1 MVCSRQ
7 METESRRSLQYA
19 EAGGVLT
26 GVLFASVLA
35 GFLIGWLAG
44 SAGIGLLIGAVIGI
58 VALAA
63 SVYMVYL
70 LEIVKLANPI
80 IRRREEQARAERNK
94 VA

>member
-1 MVCSRQ
+1 

-26 GVLFASVLA
+26 GVLFASVIA

-58 VALAA
+58 PLATFA
-63 SVYMVYL
+63 VYWRYKDSV
-70 LEIVKLANPI
+70 
-80 IRRREEQARAERNK
+80 
-94 VA
+94 

>member
-1 MVCSRQ
+1 M
-7 METESRRSLQYA
+7 
-19 EAGGVLT
+19 
-26 GVLFASVLA
+26 
-35 GFLIGWLAG
+35 
-44 SAGIGLLIGAVIGI
+44 AGIFATPRPVPGKLLPALGGLTVLLLALRFIKPHQHGVWHPWRTVIVGAFAV

-80 IRRREEQARAERNK
+80 IRRREEQTRAERNK